1 MATTSSAN
9 TGVLNASALTFTGR
23 NRINAVSL
31 FGDGVNAATLNIYDN
46 TSAAGKIAVKVQV
59 KAADYQNH
67 VIFTQ
72 PVYMENGIYNSLT
85 GTNANFIV
93 YYGA

>member
-1 MATTSSAN
+1 MSTSSAN
-9 TGVLNASALTFTGR
+9 TGVLAASALTFTGR
-23 NRINAVSL
+23 NRINAASL
-31 FGDGVNAATLNIYDN
+31 FGDGVNAATLSIYDN
-46 TSAAGKIAVKVQV
+46 TSATGKIAVKVQV

-72 PVYMENGIYNSLT
+72 PVYMENGIYCGLVGT
-85 GTNANFIV
+85 GANYIV

>member
-1 MATTSSAN
+1 VTSSLN
-9 TGVLNASALTFTGR
+9 TGVQTSSSLTVTGR

-31 FGDGVNAATLNIYDN
+31 FGNGTNTATLDIYDN
-46 TSAAGKIAVKVQV
+46 TSAAGKIAIRVQV
-59 KAADYQNH
+59 RTSDYQNH

-72 PVYMENGIYNSLT
+72 PVLMENGIYNNLT
-85 GTNANFIV
+85 GTGATYIV

>member
-1 MATTSSAN
+1 MSTSSAN
-9 TGVLNASALTFTGR
+9 TGLQTTSQLTFNGR

-46 TSAAGKIAVKVQV
+46 TSASGKVAVKVQV

-85 GTNANFIV
+85 GTGANYIV